1 MLKRCVW
8 MSLVLSLL
16 FAVTMKTTAQEI
28 PKLKIATL
36 TADENRFTEKFT
48 AQFFLQLAK
57 QKDLKLLDRDLTN
70 AARRGIQV
78 ENLFNLS
85 LTEAKNIGVA
95 VDCEFYFIVRAEN
108 QRRSSSIKDYY
119 FEASAV
125 IFLVSTRT
133 GNLIHWE
140 NAVLIDANEENA
152 EKKLFGEIPNV
163 SKRFLQKLL
172 ATRENELLNL
182 NKNAKNLVEDFADLP
197 EDAKA
202 ETDAATPSKFRA
214 PLPYRRL
221 RPNYTA
227 AANKAD
233 VVATVDV
240 FVYLN
245 ERGETVK
252 VTIERWAGFDL
263 DEETVDTIKKMQFR
277 PASLDDKPLAVR
289 VILRYNFRDINK
301 DDE

>member
-1 MLKRCVW
+1 
-8 MSLVLSLL
+8 MSLMLSLL
-16 FAVTMKTTAQEI
+16 FVGTTAAAAREI

-48 AQFFLQLAK
+48 AQLFQQLAG
-57 QKDLKLLDRDLTN
+57 QKNLKLLDRDLTN

-95 VDCEFYFIVRAEN
+95 IDCEFYFIVRAEN
-108 QRRSSSIKDYY
+108 QRRSSFIKDYY
-119 FEASAV
+119 FEAAAV
-125 IFLVSTRT
+125 VFLVSTRT
-133 GNLIHWE
+133 GSLIHWE
-140 NAVLIDANEENA
+140 NAVLIDAKEENA
-152 EKKLFGEIPNV
+152 EKKLFGEIPNI
-163 SKRFLQKLL
+163 SKRFLQKLQT
-172 ATRENELLNL
+172 TREIELLSL
-182 NKNAKNLVEDFADLP
+182 TKNAKDSVENFADLP
-197 EDAKA
+197 DDAKV
-202 ETDAATPSKFRA
+202 ETGEATPSKFRA

-233 VVATVDV
+233 VAATVDV

-289 VILRYNFRDINK
+289 VLLRYNFRDINE
-301 DDE
+301 DEE